1 MIPDKR
7 TMSNN
12 ILIIAEGRAEG
23 LRKVSFELVNVAQQL
38 AAALGGTVEGAV
50 VGSNVGA
57 WADTLAKSGVSQV
70 YAADDAGLQNFAPE
84 SYTTALT
91 EIIKTAQPAIVM
103 FGATGWG
110 KEVSAR
116 VAARLDWGLATD
128 CTAAQIENGALVLTR
143 PVYAGK
149 AIAQVKASGFPVM
162 VSMRPNLVPP
172 AEADKS
178 AAPVRVV
185 PVTLKEPR
193 ARVVETVVKAKSK
206 VDLGEAGI
214 VVSGGRGVKGPEGF
228 EPLNELADTLNAAV
242 GASRAA
248 VDAGW
253 IDYTHQVGQT
263 GKTVSPKL
271 YVAAGISGAIQHL
284 AGMSSSKVIVAI
296 NKDPDAP
303 IFKIADYGI
312 VADLFDVVPALNTA
326 IKKVQG
332 S

>member
-1 MIPDKR
+1 
-7 TMSNN
+7 MSNN

-38 AAALGGTVEGAV
+38 AAALGGTAQGAV
-50 VGSNVGA
+50 LGSNVGA
-57 WADTLAKSGVSQV
+57 WAETLAKTGIAQV
-70 YAADDAGLQNFAPE
+70 YVIDDAGLADFAPE
-84 SYTTALT
+84 SYTTALAAVIT
-91 EIIKTAQPAIVM
+91 QADPAIVL

-116 VAARLDWGLATD
+116 VAARLDWGLVTD
-128 CTAAQIENGALVLTR
+128 CTRAQVVNGALVLTR

-149 AIAQVKASGFPVM
+149 AIAQVRAKAFPVM

-172 AEADKS
+172 VEADKP
-178 AAPVRVV
+178 AAPIQSVAVA
-185 PVTLKEPR
+185 LKGPR
-193 ARVVETVVKAKSK
+193 AQVVETVVKQKSK
-206 VDLGEAGI
+206 VDLGEASI

-228 EPLNELADTLNAAV
+228 APLEELADTLNAAV

-263 GKTVSPKL
+263 GKTVSPTM
-271 YVAAGISGAIQHL
+271 YIAAGISGAIQHL

-312 VADLFDVVPALNTA
+312 VGDLFEVVPALNAA